1 MTDMRFPMDR
11 QCPLAPPEEVVQVQA
26 EGAVPR
32 VTIWNG
38 IRPWLFTRF
47 DDVRVVLSDPRFS
60 ADKSRPDYPL
70 SSAAA
75 LAETAVPPTL
85 LVMDDPDHSHYRRLV
100 LSEFT
105 VKRSEAARPAIRRM
119 AEGCVDRMLAG
130 PRPADLVQA
139 LALQI
144 AFSTV
149 CDLLAVPFD
158 DRGHF
163 HALTYT
169 MNSMAVTTD
178 EAAAARQEL
187 QDYLVELVRT
197 REKEPGDDFISRM
210 AVKHVST
217 GAMSYDLAGAMAL
230 LTLTA
235 GHDTTANQIALG
247 VLALLRHPDQWAALR
262 DSDDPAALTRAAD
275 ELLRYLT
282 IVQRGIRRIAVEDVD
297 VGGHQVKAGD
307 GVIAA
312 INVANL
318 DPDRFAAGPELDI
331 TGDARHHLAFGYGPH
346 QCLGQALARVELEEA
361 YRAVARGV
369 PTLRVAVP
377 FDEIRFKSDM
387 AVYGVHELPV
397 DW

>member
-1 MTDMRFPMDR
+1 MHYPMDR
-11 QCPLAPPEEVVQVQA
+11 QCPFAPPEEVVKVQA

-60 ADKSRPDYPL
+60 ADKSRPNYPL

-75 LAETAVPPTL
+75 LAEVAVPPTL
-85 LVMDDPDHSHYRRLV
+85 LVMDDPDHSYYRRLV

-105 VKRSEAARPAIRRM
+105 VKRSEAARPAVRRV
-119 AEGCVDRMLAG
+119 AEGCVDRMLEG
-130 PRPADLVQA
+130 PRPGDLVEAVA
-139 LALQI
+139 LPI

-149 CDLLAVPFD
+149 CELIAVPFQ

-169 MNSMAVTTD
+169 MNSMRVTTD
-178 EAAAARQEL
+178 EAAAARQEMH
-187 QDYLVELVRT
+187 DYLVGLVRA
-197 REKEPGDDFISRM
+197 REAKPENDFISRM
-210 AVKHVST
+210 AVQHVRT
-217 GAMSYDLAGAMAL
+217 GAMTHDVLGAMAVL
-230 LTLTA
+230 LLTA
-235 GHDTTANQIALG
+235 GHDTTANMIALG
-247 VLALLRHPDQWAALR
+247 VLALLEHPDQLAALR
-262 DSDDPAALTRAAD
+262 ASDDPAALTRAAD

-297 VGGHQVKAGD
+297 VGGHHVKAGD
-307 GVIAA
+307 GVVAA

-318 DPDRFAAGPELDI
+318 DPERFATGGNLDL
-331 TGDARHHLAFGYGPH
+331 TNDSRDNLAFGFGPH

-361 YRAVARGV
+361 YRAVVRGI

-377 FDEIRFKSDM
+377 FDEIRFKTDM

-397 DW
+397 EW

>member
-1 MTDMRFPMDR
+1 MTEMRYPMDR
-11 QCPLAPPEEVVQVQA
+11 QCPFAPPEEVVQVQA
-26 EGAVPR
+26 DGVVPR

-38 IRPWLFTRF
+38 IRPWLFTRY

-60 ADKSRPDYPL
+60 ADKSRPNYPL

-85 LVMDDPDHSHYRRLV
+85 LVMDDPDHAHYRRLV

-105 VKRSEAARPAIRRM
+105 VKRSESSRPEIRRM
-119 AEGCVDRMLAG
+119 AEACVGWMLEG

-139 LALQI
+139 LALPI

-149 CDLLAVPFD
+149 CELIAVPFD

-169 MNSMAVTTD
+169 MNSMGVTTD

-187 QDYLVELVRT
+187 QDYLVALVRV

-210 AVKHVST
+210 AKHVRT
-217 GAMSYDLAGAMAL
+217 GAMSHDLLGAMAL
-230 LTLTA
+230 LLLTA
-235 GHDTTANQIALG
+235 GHDTTANMIALG
-247 VLALLRHPDQWAALR
+247 VLALLRHPDQYAALR
-262 DSDDPAALTRAAD
+262 ASDDPAALTRAAD

-318 DPDRFAAGPELDI
+318 DPERFAAGPALDI
-331 TGDARHHLAFGYGPH
+331 TNDARHHLAFGYGPH

-361 YRAVARGV
+361 YRAVVRRV